1 MSVRREAANMFPI
14 IADMRGEVGR
24 ASVGAFRLFTVLL
37 RRTLMQKIRM
47 HGLFL
52 QNLSTIMLFGLL
64 VVRCRA
70 DGKG

>member
-1 MSVRREAANMFPI
+1 M
-14 IADMRGEVGR
+14 
-24 ASVGAFRLFTVLL
+24 GAFRLFTVLL